1 MVINLINELI
11 KIQIRNENLLRQILK
26 SVIVNWG
33 SSVNKGE

>member
-1 MVINLINELI
+1 MVINLKNELI

-33 SSVNKGE
+33 SCVNKGE